1 MTKPSLHPEKL
12 MKIDEFT
19 EKKTQTVKKS
29 ELYRVANERDC
40 QGVKLRFKTWQH

>member
-19 EKKTQTVKKS
+19 EKKTQTEKS

-40 QGVKLRFKTWQH
+40 QGVKLRFKTWQY